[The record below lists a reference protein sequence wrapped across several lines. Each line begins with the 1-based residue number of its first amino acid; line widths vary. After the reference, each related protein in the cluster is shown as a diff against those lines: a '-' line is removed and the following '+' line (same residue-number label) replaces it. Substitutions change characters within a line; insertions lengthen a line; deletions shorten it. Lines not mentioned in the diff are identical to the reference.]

1 MPHLDDMIRTT
12 PLSQQDIGTALLV
25 TIRDCGERNLAKPG
39 ETPSV
44 RWCLF
49 FEETDSPLA
58 MNKTNLVSAGKV
70 LGSSNTDDW
79 IGKKI
84 VLYVDPNVEYGG
96 RKVGGIRLR
105 APKPGAVVA
114 KNATASSAHKPL
126 PPVER
131 ERPKPSAAGDVAF
144 EEEPPF

>member
-25 TIRDCGERNLAKPG
+25 TIRDCDERNLAKPG
-39 ETPSV
+39 EAPSV

-49 FEETDSPLA
+49 FEETDNPLA
-58 MNKTNLVSAGKV
+58 MNKTNLVAAGKV
-70 LGSSNTDDW
+70 LGSRNTDDW
-79 IGKKI
+79 RGKKI

-96 RKVGGIRLR
+96 RKVGGIRIR
-105 APKPGAVVA
+105 APKPGGAAA
-114 KNATASSAHKPL
+114 KPATASAAHKPL
-126 PPVER
+126 PPVDR
-131 ERPKPSAAGDVAF
+131 ERPKPFADGDPGF